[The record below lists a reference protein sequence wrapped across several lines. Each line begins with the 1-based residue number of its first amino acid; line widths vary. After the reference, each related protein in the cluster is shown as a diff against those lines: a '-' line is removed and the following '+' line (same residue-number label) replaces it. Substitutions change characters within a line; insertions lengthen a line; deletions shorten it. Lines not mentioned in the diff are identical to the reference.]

1 MSALPPA
8 EIFSVHRAQKRRRKP
23 ADTTIGGALPGVMDV
38 FEVLYTT
45 RAMRRLRPD
54 PVPGDVVARIID
66 AGIRAPSPG
75 AADGQAWRFIAVTD
89 RAVMTELG
97 RVWRATRDGLLERVP
112 TLYPNARQAASSN
125 YLYDHFDDV
134 PLLIVAFGPDPA
146 GANTVVQACWSM
158 CLAARAE
165 GLGSTYT
172 TLLTLA
178 AAEVNRILGV
188 PDDAGVR
195 LFAALPVGY
204 PVGKWGVAP
213 RQPAHEV
220 TFANRWG
227 NPPTWRA
234 VPPSLRL
241 P

>member
-1 MSALPPA
+1 
-8 EIFSVHRAQKRRRKP
+8 
-23 ADTTIGGALPGVMDV
+23 MDA

-45 RAMRRLRPD
+45 RAMRRLKPD
-54 PVPGDVVARIID
+54 PVPDDVVARIID
-66 AGIRAPSPG
+66 AGVRAPSPDT
-75 AADGQAWRFIAVTD
+75 ADGQAWRFVAVTD
-89 RAVMTELG
+89 PAVMAELG
-97 RVWRATRDGLLERVP
+97 ALWRATRDALLKRVP
-112 TLYPNARQAASSN
+112 TLYANPRQAASSQ
-125 YLYDHFDDV
+125 YLHDHFDEV

-172 TLLTLA
+172 TLLTQA

-195 LFAALPVGY
+195 LFAALPIGY
-204 PVGKWGVAP
+204 PLGSWGVAP

-227 NPPTWRA
+227 NPPVWRA
-234 VPPSLRL
+234 VPPSFGLQ
-241 P
+241 